1 MWPEIVEAARQE
13 SRFLGEALAACKVIR
28 AYPPTVA
35 VQLPVEQAVLSA
47 PIERGR
53 QRIEQLL
60 SARLGRPAMLQLEQ
74 GQTDPQA
81 ERPRRMTD
89 AAMRT
94 ERLKSLRG
102 TDPALDVAVDELD
115 LEIVEERPPGGR

>member
-1 MWPEIVEAARQE
+1 
-13 SRFLGEALAACKVIR
+13 
-28 AYPPTVA
+28 
-35 VQLPVEQAVLSA
+35 
-47 PIERGR
+47 
-53 QRIEQLL
+53 
-60 SARLGRPAMLQLEQ
+60 
-74 GQTDPQA
+74 
-81 ERPRRMTD
+81 MTD